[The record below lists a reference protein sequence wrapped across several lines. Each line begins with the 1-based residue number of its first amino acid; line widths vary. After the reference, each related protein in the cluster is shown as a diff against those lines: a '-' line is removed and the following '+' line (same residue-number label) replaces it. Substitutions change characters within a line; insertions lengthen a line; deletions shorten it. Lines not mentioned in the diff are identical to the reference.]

1 LARLDPVI
9 SNDQQGP
16 QINSML
22 YINPQALQQADAM
35 DQEFKRT
42 GKLKPLSCIPIV
54 LKDNFD
60 TKDMP
65 TTAGALTLKGAQ
77 PDRDAFAVKRLR
89 ENGGLILGKTNL
101 QEFASGGISVSSLG
115 GQVKNPYDLTRTPGG
130 SSGGTG
136 AAVASNFATV
146 GTGSDTGGSIRSPAS
161 ANDLIG
167 LRPTRGLIS
176 RDGIVPVS
184 FTQDTI
190 GPITRN
196 VADAARM
203 LDVMAGYDPNDP
215 VTALSIGN
223 IAKTYTTYLRNGLKG
238 ARLGVVTNLFGKG
251 PEYAEVNNVMAKAI
265 GVLRKQGAVIVE
277 VEDDLLDT
285 DRVTSNLRLNDFE
298 FKAALNHYLKEQGSH
313 VPMHSLAEIIASGQ
327 YNKPTLEKFL
337 STAESYEDGPNT
349 PEYKDRRIK
358 MEELAIEVDN
368 LMAKNRLDALV
379 YPHQKCLVLPIG
391 ATFQKDRNGNTAPA
405 GGFPAIDVPAGF
417 SAPSA
422 DAPIGVP
429 VGMELLARPWQE
441 PELLMLAYGFEQAN
455 HGRKAPQSVP
465 ADQSSFCPVTTIIIH
480 ATTAERLGNAVRTIE
495 KIIPAL
501 YSRVRGR
508 SSSDHDADRIFYL
521 RSICQHLR
529 QCLIYPLLD
538 SLDMHPKQ

>member
-1 LARLDPVI
+1 MFLLSGRASAQSFQVMETSI
-9 SNDQQGP
+9 SDIHQAMRAGTLTCHELVEQYLNRIRDFDQQGP
-16 QINSML
+16 KINSML
-22 YINPQALQQADAM
+22 YVNPKALQQADAM

-42 GKLKPLSCIPIV
+42 GKLKPLGCIPIV

-60 TKDMP
+60 TFDMP

-77 PDRDAFAVKRLR
+77 PDKDAFAVKRLR
-89 ENGGLILGKTNL
+89 ESGALILGKANL

-136 AAVASNFATV
+136 AAVAANFAAA
-146 GTGSDTGGSIRSPAS
+146 GTGSDTGGSIRSPSS
-161 ANDLIG
+161 ANNLVG

-190 GPITRN
+190 GPLTRN
-196 VADAARM
+196 VSDTARM

-215 VTALSIGN
+215 ITSLSVGN
-223 IAKTYTTYLRNGLKG
+223 IPKTYTAYLKNGLKG

-251 PEYAEVNNVMAKAI
+251 PEYTEVNKVMAKAI
-265 GVLRKQGAVIVE
+265 DTLKQQGAVIVP
-277 VEDDLLDT
+277 VEDEQLDT
-285 DRVTSNLRLNDFE
+285 DRVTSNFRLNDFE
-298 FKAALNHYLKEQGSH
+298 FKTALNHYLKDQGPH

-327 YNKPTLEKFL
+327 YDKPTLEKFFA
-337 STAESYEDGPNT
+337 TAQSYEDGPNSA
-349 PEYKDRRIK
+349 EYKDRRIK
-358 MEELAIEVDN
+358 MEQLAVEVFN
-368 LMAKNRLDALV
+368 LMAKYRLDALV

-391 ATFQKDRNGNTAPA
+391 ATFQKDRNGNIAPA

-417 SAPSA
+417 SAPTA

-441 PELLMLAYGFEQAN
+441 PELLMLAYGFEQAS
-455 HGRKAPQSVP
+455 HARKAPQSVP
-465 ADQSSFCPVTTIIIH
+465 DGHSKS
-480 ATTAERLGNAVRTIE
+480 N
-495 KIIPAL
+495 
-501 YSRVRGR
+501 
-508 SSSDHDADRIFYL
+508 
-521 RSICQHLR
+521 
-529 QCLIYPLLD
+529 
-538 SLDMHPKQ
+538 